1 MSNNLQVI
9 GSGVATRLHEFIDG
23 MRDCRNGVAHQAGK
37 SKEYDDGYAA
47 QYELEQIINEQS
59 KIKR

>member
-9 GSGVATRLHEFIDG
+9 NNGVATRTGDFIDG
-23 MRDCRNGVAHQAGK
+23 MRDCRDGIDHQIGR
-37 SKEYDDGYAA
+37 SKDYDDGYSA